1 MVTRQLIMDRHF
13 DLDAILDGSS
23 QDFRWRAWRD
33 DW

>member
-13 DLDAILDGSS
+13 DLDAILDGT